1 MSDDAWYIYVDKQTL
16 RVCKSSP
23 ALEEDDSAHVIK
35 IERELGVSFVHSPH
49 TINDYIVYFDGDKAH
64 FLKKE
69 KVNEAVAQFFYT
81 PMLMKEGV
89 TNPEITVKIKDEMM
103 EVVLKKE
110 LISYATTLY
119 TSVHPSKQFI
129 EFYVSAKNDPNKL
142 IEILKVNMLQVI
154 LSGSV
159 SFPFKHDPNKVS
171 LFTRKV
177 FESYGLVIE

>member
-1 MSDDAWYIYVDKQTL
+1 MDDAWYIYVNRETL

-23 ALEEDDSAHVIK
+23 ALEEDDESHIIK
-35 IERELGVSFVHSPH
+35 IERELGISFVQSPH
-49 TINDYIVYFDGDKAH
+49 TINDYIVYFDGTQAH

-69 KVNEAVAQFFYT
+69 KVNAAVAQFFYT

-89 TNPEITVKIKDEMM
+89 DNPEITVKIQDEMM
-103 EVVLKKE
+103 EVILKKE

-119 TSVHPSKQFI
+119 TSVHASKQFI

-142 IEILKVNMLQVI
+142 IDIVKVNMLQVI
-154 LSGSV
+154 LTGSV
-159 SFPFKHDPNKVS
+159 SFPFKHDPKKIS

-177 FESYGLVIE
+177 FESYGLVTE